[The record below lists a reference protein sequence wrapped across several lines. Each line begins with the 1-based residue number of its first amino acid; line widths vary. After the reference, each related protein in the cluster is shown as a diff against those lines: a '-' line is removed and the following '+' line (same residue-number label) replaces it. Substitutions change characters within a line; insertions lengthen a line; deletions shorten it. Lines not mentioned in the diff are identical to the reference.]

1 MALTGLGTARHRKC
15 MKCPGGFFML
25 KPPLLHG
32 ACVALGYEVP
42 RQQDAALYDDAKSTC
57 PVEYW
62 AEVAPVDLE
71 AERAA
76 ARAASAAAQVAK
88 LQPLIAEIAPT
99 AKTTE
104 EVRAVVSKFVA
115 AGMASASA
123 AAEIEKNI
131 VDARKELPRV

>member
-1 MALTGLGTARHRKC
+1 M
-15 MKCPGGFFML
+15 
-25 KPPLLHG
+25 
-32 ACVALGYEVP
+32 
-42 RQQDAALYDDAKSTC
+42 
-57 PVEYW
+57 
-62 AEVAPVDLE
+62 PVDLE
-71 AERAA
+71 AEHAA
-76 ARAASAAAQVAK
+76 AVAARTAREVER

-115 AGMASASA
+115 AGMASATA